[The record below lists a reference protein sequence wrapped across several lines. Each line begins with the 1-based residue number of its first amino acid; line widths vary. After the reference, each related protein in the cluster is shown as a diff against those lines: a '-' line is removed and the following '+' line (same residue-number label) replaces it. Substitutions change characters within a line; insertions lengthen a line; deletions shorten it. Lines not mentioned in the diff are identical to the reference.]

1 MAWVRARQLQLLL
14 THIER
19 LPEADRRAVSERIPA
34 SDVVQIHEAAALDWI
49 PMKLSVDLAHAV
61 TSALGR
67 ERARHF
73 FRDQFAVTLN
83 NAVLGSLV
91 AAVARHISLDP
102 RPGLRFMPRGHDLL
116 FKGVGRLVVSLS
128 SDRPEAILS
137 LVDLPPDLAADRVW
151 LDRYAWSA
159 ASMQMLWRAT
169 TDCELIEAS
178 PEERVARFRLWWS
191 DPLTARGSH
200 RSSSGR

>member
-1 MAWVRARQLQLLL
+1 MSWVRARQLQLLL
-14 THIER
+14 THIDR
-19 LPEADRRAVSERIPA
+19 LPDVDRRAVCERIAAP
-34 SDVVQIHEAAALDWI
+34 DVVQIQRAAPLDWI
-49 PMKLSVDLAHAV
+49 PMKLGVDLAHAV
-61 TSALGR
+61 TGALGR
-67 ERARHF
+67 ERARDF

-91 AAVARHISLDP
+91 AAVTRHISLDP

-137 LVDLPPDLAADRVW
+137 LVDLPPEIAADRVW

-159 ASMQMLWRAT
+159 ASVQVLWRAT
-169 TDCELIEAS
+169 TDCEVIESS
-178 PEERVARFRLWWS
+178 PDERLARFRMWWS
-191 DPLTARGSH
+191 NPYAGSRG
-200 RSSSGR
+200 R